1 GHTGGVTSVTFSPDS
16 HILASGSYDKTVR
29 LWDAL
34 TGQPI
39 ITLSDHWGSVN
50 SVAFAPDGKTLASGS
65 LQEVWLWALS

>member
-1 GHTGGVTSVTFSPDS
+1 
-16 HILASGSYDKTVR
+16 